1 MGQKI
6 IMLIRFA
13 FRNLWRHRHRT
24 FVTIGAMG
32 LAGSVMIFYVALME
46 GMLFDSERNAIS
58 MNSGEMQIHVEN
70 YRRDPDLY
78 KRIDNSY
85 QIIDKLQQAGFNA
98 SPRLYGFALAAAGTA
113 SSGIKM
119 SAIDID
125 YESQVTEIHNHVMH
139 GEWLSKELPND
150 VVIGRKLARTLGVDV
165 GDEVVIVGQAADGSM
180 ADALFNIRGILKS
193 VGEEID
199 RAGFYMNVANF
210 RELMVIPE
218 GSHEIAI
225 MPKDAH
231 INTLD
236 ERVEQ
241 VKNLVPEL
249 EVLSWKKLLPAIA
262 EILEMTDASL
272 IVMILITY
280 IAVGM
285 VILNAMLMGVF
296 ERIREFG
303 VMKAL
308 GFSPWQIF
316 SMIMLESQIQV
327 VLAALITVG
336 VGVPVSLYF
345 SVNGIDLTQF
355 TSGFTFGG
363 IALDPT
369 WRALL
374 TPQSVILPVAMLF
387 GIATLAVIYPAI
399 KAAVIRPIE
408 AIHHQ

>member
-1 MGQKI
+1 
-6 IMLIRFA
+6 MLMHFA
-13 FRNLWRHRHRT
+13 FRNLWRHRQRT
-24 FVTIGAMG
+24 FVTIAAMG
-32 LAGSVMIFYVALME
+32 LAGSIMIFYSALME
-46 GMLFDSERNAIS
+46 GMLFASERNAIS
-58 MNSGEMQIHVEN
+58 MNSGEMQLHVEN

-78 KRIDNSY
+78 KRIDGSY
-85 QIIDKLQQAGFNA
+85 SIINKLQQAGFNA

-113 SSGIKM
+113 SSGVKM

-125 YESQVTEIHNHVMH
+125 YESKVTKIHNHVMR
-139 GEWLSKELPND
+139 GSWLSKDLPND
-150 VVIGRKLARTLGVDV
+150 VVIGRRLARTLGVDV

-199 RAGFYMNVANF
+199 RAGFYMNVSTF

-218 GSHEIAI
+218 GSHEIVI
-225 MPKDAH
+225 MPKDGYS
-231 INTLD
+231 NTLN
-236 ERVEQ
+236 ERLEQ
-241 VKNLVPEL
+241 VRKLVPQLEL
-249 EVLSWKKLLPAIA
+249 LSWKKLLPAIA
-262 EILEMTDASL
+262 EILDMTDAS
-272 IVMILITY
+272 IVVMILITY

-316 SMIMLESQIQV
+316 SLILLESQIQV
-327 VLAALITVG
+327 ALASMITIG
-336 VGVPVSLYF
+336 VGIPLSLYF
-345 SVNGIDLTQF
+345 SVHGIDLSQF

-363 IALDPT
+363 VALDPH
-369 WRALL
+369 WRSML
-374 TPQSVILPVAMLF
+374 TPQSVIMPVGLLF
-387 GIATLAVIYPAI
+387 AIATLAVIYPAI
-399 KAAVIRPIE
+399 KAAVIQPIE